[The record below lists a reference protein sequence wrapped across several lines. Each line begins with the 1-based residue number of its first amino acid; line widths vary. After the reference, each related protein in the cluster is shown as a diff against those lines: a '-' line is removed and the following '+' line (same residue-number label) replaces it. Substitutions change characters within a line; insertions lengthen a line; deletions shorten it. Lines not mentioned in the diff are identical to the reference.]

1 MLLRRVFVRNW
12 PSLSPCPRPLVG
24 RRWSLASSVPLMK
37 RNLIVALVLVTT
49 GCVHRAEPHFA
60 ERKCAKGTEMWDVP
74 YQGQITQVC
83 VMVDP
88 VTKQPNFTVPVV
100 APGVDPY
107 DTDGDEGAAADKRH
121 KHHFLTFWRRRDQD
135 PD

>member
-1 MLLRRVFVRNW
+1 MNRIAIAALLFLTV
-12 PSLSPCPRPLVG
+12 
-24 RRWSLASSVPLMK
+24 
-37 RNLIVALVLVTT
+37 

-60 ERKCAKGTEMWDVP
+60 QRKCAKGTEMWDVP
-74 YQGQITQVC
+74 YQGHMVQVC

-100 APGVDPY
+100 APGVDPD
-107 DTDGDEGAAADKRH
+107 DTDGDEGAAADKPH

-135 PD
+135 RD